1 MKELQKAINL
11 ILSRIGFYMFKRQT
25 KQSYLLL
32 TALFALWTT
41 PYQTIG
47 QEGIDSLEQQ
57 LGLQKSDSLKVNLN
71 IQLGQLHRLIGQHDS
86 SFIHFEHALNYYQA
100 NGNKKKEADIIIEIG
115 ETYRNNDVPD
125 RAVDFFLQG
134 IKMYEQIHDY
144 AGITT
149 TYNKMADLVM
159 RQNDYPKAITY
170 SKKVK
175 EILAHH
181 PYPPAQAHWYMNKG
195 RIFNSKWQ
203 FDSAIYYHQLAIDLF
218 DSLQMYHDKGRA
230 LHNRA
235 NSLRELRRFDEAM
248 VLCQQALDIPEL
260 RANIKSQI
268 FTILLIS
275 NIYQDTNQLKKSI
288 EYCLKGLELATKH
301 NFMDRKRV
309 ALLYLSQTYEKA
321 KSYDSA
327 FFYHK
332 QYAFMIESIFDKEKY
347 EQVNRLNTLYETE
360 KKEQT
365 IVVQQANL
373 EAREATIALQQSRQ
387 SQLFYV
393 IGFSILIAAI
403 LSIAYVHK
411 TRTNKLL
418 SQQKLEIE
426 KQNSEREV
434 LLKEIHHRV
443 KNNLQV
449 ISSLLSMQSRKMKD
463 SDAKVAVKEGQSR
476 IKSMSLIHQKL
487 YSEGN
492 LSRINMK
499 EYIDD
504 LSGFLFKS
512 YKTEAQIESLVEA
525 DEISLDVDT
534 AVPLG
539 LIINELIS
547 NALKYAFEPKE
558 QGQVSI
564 RLHKKQEAYQLQVAD
579 TGKGLPEDF
588 DQKQSMGMRLVHIL
602 VDQLDADLQIDQSK
616 GLLFTIIFADKRAA

>member
-1 MKELQKAINL
+1 MLKKLVK
-11 ILSRIGFYMFKRQT
+11 QT
-25 KQSYLLL
+25 FHLLL
-32 TALFALWTT
+32 TFSVFWAT
-41 PYQTIG
+41 PYQSRG
-47 QEGIDSLEQQ
+47 QGKIDSLNKQ
-57 LGLQKSDSLKVNLN
+57 LSLQNPDSSKVKLH
-71 IQLGQLHRLIGQHDS
+71 IQLGQFHRLIGQHDS
-86 SFIHFEHALNYYQA
+86 SLVHFQQALDYYQSKQ
-100 NGNKKKEADIIIEIG
+100 NSKKEADIIVEIG

-125 RAVDFFLQG
+125 RAMDYFLQG
-134 IKMYEQIHDY
+134 IKFYDSLKLIH
-144 AGITT
+144 AQAT
-149 TYNKMADLVM
+149 TYNRMADLVM
-159 RQNDYPKAITY
+159 RQNDYPKAQNY
-170 SKKVK
+170 SKKVSD
-175 EILAHH
+175 ILDQS
-181 PYPPAQAHWYMNKG
+181 PFPPARAHWYMNRG
-195 RIFNSKWQ
+195 RIFNNEMR
-203 FDSAIYYHQLAIDLF
+203 FDSAIHYHQLAIDLF
-218 DSLQMYHDKGRA
+218 DSLHMYHDKGRA

-235 NSLRELRRFDEAM
+235 NSLRELKRFDEAM
-248 VLCQQALDIPEL
+248 ELCQKALDIPEL

-288 EYCLKGLELATKH
+288 KYCLIGLELASKH
-301 NFMDRKRV
+301 NFLDRKRV

-327 FFYHK
+327 YFYHK
-332 QYAFMIESIFDKEKY
+332 LYAFMIESIFDKEKY

-365 IVVQQANL
+365 IAVQQANL
-373 EAREATIALQQSRQ
+373 EAREATIALQKSRQ
-387 SQLFYV
+387 NQLYYG
-393 IGFSILIAAI
+393 IGFSIFIGAL
-403 LSIAYVHK
+403 LSIAYLHK

-512 YKTEAQIESLVEA
+512 YKTDAQIQQYVEA
-525 DEISLDVDT
+525 EDISLDVDT

-547 NALKYAFEPKE
+547 NALKYAFEPE
-558 QGQVSI
+558 EEGQVSI
-564 RLHKKQEAYQLQVAD
+564 KLHKNQETYELKVAD
-579 TGKGLPEDF
+579 TGKGLPEGF
-588 DQKQSMGMRLVHIL
+588 DKKQSMGMRLVHIL
-602 VDQLDADLQIDQSK
+602 VDQLDADLQIDQSN
-616 GLLFTIIFADKRAA
+616 GLLFTIVFSDKRAA

>member
-1 MKELQKAINL
+1 MLTKYVKE
-11 ILSRIGFYMFKRQT
+11 
-25 KQSYLLL
+25 QSYSLVIFFFFWSISENG
-32 TALFALWTT
+32 FANDN
-41 PYQTIG
+41 
-47 QEGIDSLEQQ
+47 IDSLEQRLTQ
-57 LGLQKSDSLKVNLN
+57 ETSENIRAELHTHLGE
-71 IQLGQLHRLIGQHDS
+71 LHRLIGAHDS
-86 SFIHFEHALNYYQA
+86 SLMHFRNAFSFYQKH
-100 NGNKKKEADIIIEIG
+100 NNKKKEADLIIEIG
-115 ETYRNNDVPD
+115 ETYRNNDIPD
-125 RAVDFFLQG
+125 RAMDYFLQG
-134 IKMYEQIHDY
+134 IKIYDSLGSYKSIAE
-144 AGITT
+144 
-149 TYNKMADLVM
+149 TYNRMADLVM
-159 RQNDYPKAITY
+159 RQNDYPKAMIY
-170 SKKVK
+170 SEKVE
-175 EILAHH
+175 EILVQS
-181 PYPPAQAHWYMNKG
+181 PYPPARAHWYMNNG
-195 RIFNSKWQ
+195 RIFNRDFQ
-203 FDSAIYYHQLAIDLF
+203 FDSAIFYHQLAINLF
-218 DSLQMYHDKGRA
+218 DSLKMYHDKGRA

-248 VLCQQALDIPEL
+248 ELCFQAIKIPEL
-260 RANIKSQI
+260 KANIKSQI

-275 NIYQDTNQLKKSI
+275 NIYQDTDQLEKSI
-288 EYCLKGLELATKH
+288 EYCLQGLALATKH

-321 KSYDSA
+321 QQFDSA
-327 FFYHK
+327 YYYHK
-332 QYAFMIESIFDKEKY
+332 RYAFMMEKIFDKENY
-347 EQVNRLNTLYETE
+347 EQVNRMNALYESE

-365 IVVQQANL
+365 IAIQKANI
-373 EAREATIALQQSRQ
+373 ETTEATIALQQNRQ
-387 SQLFYV
+387 KQLYYG
-393 IGFSILIAAI
+393 IGISVLIGSI
-403 LSIAYVHK
+403 LSIAYIHK

-418 SQQKLEIE
+418 NQQKIEIE

-512 YKTEAQIESLVEA
+512 YKTDANIEQLVEA

-547 NALKYAFEPKE
+547 NALKYAFAPEE
-558 QGQVSI
+558 QGQISI
-564 RLHKKQEAYQLQVAD
+564 RLNKNQNNYQLQVAD
-579 TGKGLPEDF
+579 TGKGLPKDF
-588 DQKQSMGMRLVHIL
+588 DKKQSMGMRLVHIL
-602 VDQLDADLQIDQSK
+602 VDQLDADLKIDQRS
-616 GLLFTIIFADKRAA
+616 GLLFTIIFNDKRAA

>member
-1 MKELQKAINL
+1 MFIRLAKNL
-11 ILSRIGFYMFKRQT
+11 IF
-25 KQSYLLL
+25 LLCIL
-32 TALFALWTT
+32 LWMI
-41 PYQTIG
+41 PFNIHG
-47 QEGIDSLEQQ
+47 QNRIDSLEQE
-57 LGLQKSDSLKVNLN
+57 LGLEKSDSLKVQLHTH
-71 IQLGQLHRLIGQHDS
+71 LGQLHRLIGAHDS
-86 SFIHFEHALNYYQA
+86 SLMHFQYALDYYQSQ
-100 NGNKKKEADIIIEIG
+100 NNKKAEADLIIEIG

-125 RAVDFFLQG
+125 RAMDYFLQG
-134 IKMYEQIHDY
+134 IKIYEERNHFD
-144 AGITT
+144 GITT

-159 RQNDYPKAITY
+159 RQNDYPKAKMY
-170 SKKVK
+170 SEKVD
-175 EILAHH
+175 EILRHS
-181 PYPPAQAHWYMNKG
+181 PYPPAKAHWYMNKG
-195 RIFNSKWQ
+195 RIFNSERQ

-218 DSLQMYHDKGRA
+218 DSVQMYHDKGRA

-235 NSLRELRRFDEAM
+235 NSLRELHRYDEAM
-248 VLCQQALDIPEL
+248 ALCLEALDIPDL
-260 RANIKSQI
+260 RNNIKSQI

-275 NIYQDTNQLKKSI
+275 NIYQDTNQLDKSI
-288 EYCLKGLELATKH
+288 EYCLQGLALATKH

-309 ALLYLSQTYEKA
+309 ALLYLSQTYERA
-321 KSYDSA
+321 RSFDSA
-327 FFYHK
+327 YYYHK
-332 QYAFMIESIFDKEKY
+332 RYANMIESIFDKEKY

-365 IVVQQANL
+365 IAIQQANL

-387 SQLFYV
+387 NQLFYG
-393 IGFSILIAAI
+393 IGFSILIGAI
-403 LSIAYVHK
+403 LLFAYVQK
-411 TRTNKLL
+411 TRTNQLL

-499 EYIDD
+499 EYIAD

-512 YKTEAQIESLVEA
+512 YKTDAQIEQLVEA

-547 NALKYAFEPKE
+547 NALKYAFAPEE
-558 QGQVSI
+558 QGHVSI
-564 RLHKKQEAYQLQVAD
+564 RLKKHDNAYQLQVAD
-579 TGKGLPEDF
+579 SGNGLPKDF
-588 DQKQSMGMRLVHIL
+588 DKKQSMGMRLVHIL
-602 VDQLDADLQIDQSK
+602 VDQLDADLQIDQTN
-616 GLLFTIIFADKRAA
+616 GLLFTIIFSDKRAA